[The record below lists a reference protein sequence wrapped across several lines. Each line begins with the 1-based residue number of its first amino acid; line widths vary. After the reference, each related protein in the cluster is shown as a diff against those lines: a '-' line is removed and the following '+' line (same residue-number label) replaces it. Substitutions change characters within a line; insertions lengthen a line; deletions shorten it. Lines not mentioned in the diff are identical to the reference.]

1 MTGVIAATAGT
12 GGGTSTVGGTVVP
25 NTLAW
30 TSIVGDDAA
39 SSNNQTISGISAP
52 MSMAATIT
60 GSGELYY
67 VQNGTTF
74 NYTGAFTAHN
84 GDVIAWG
91 VELPGTIRAAGTVT
105 VLNNSD
111 GGAVLC
117 TIPYHLASSGG
128 N

>member
-1 MTGVIAATAGT
+1 MTGVIAVAGIGGAPAT
-12 GGGTSTVGGTVVP
+12 SGGTVIP
-25 NTLAW
+25 NALAW

-74 NYTGAFTAHN
+74 DYTGAFTAHN
-84 GDVIAWG
+84 GDVISWG
-91 VELPGTIRAAGTVT
+91 VELPGTTRSAGTVT

-117 TIPYHLASSGG
+117 AIPYHLAASGG